1 MRVNDILAELERQVG
16 PLERQA
22 EKARIYLKKKE
33 ELKTFDVNMFLLEM
47 ERIDRQLQEVKEN
60 YSIADRDYQEAKE
73 SYEQIKTEYEKL
85 EQDMAAEDEKINAIR
100 DEMSQSAVT
109 KNKLESQIEILNEQ
123 IRSAEHTDE
132 HMQSRLDVIDHEKE
146 ERISSGKTYEE
157 EKVTL
162 DAQISEIEEKKKA
175 AGRSTSDIA
184 DRDREMYGRHGKR
197 QK

>member
-1 MRVNDILAELERQVG
+1 
-16 PLERQA
+16 
-22 EKARIYLKKKE
+22 
-33 ELKTFDVNMFLLEM
+33 MFLLEM

-100 DEMSQSAVT
+100 DEMSQSVVT

-146 ERISSGKTYEE
+146 ERISSKD
-157 EKVTL
+157 L
-162 DAQISEIEEKKKA
+162 
-175 AGRSTSDIA
+175 
-184 DRDREMYGRHGKR
+184 
-197 QK
+197 

>member
-109 KNKLESQIEILNEQ
+109 KNRLRA
-123 IRSAEHTDE
+123 RS
-132 HMQSRLDVIDHEKE
+132 
-146 ERISSGKTYEE
+146 
-157 EKVTL
+157 
-162 DAQISEIEEKKKA
+162 
-175 AGRSTSDIA
+175 RS
-184 DRDREMYGRHGKR
+184 
-197 QK
+197 